1 MTGPWAST
9 TFPALGTTATLAVTH
24 SAAFDPARVE
34 LKALLVAVDKAC
46 SRFRSDSDLMR
57 VNSGAGHPVK
67 VGSMLLDALDV
78 ALRAARLTAG
88 DVDPTVGRAMRV
100 LGYDRDFTE
109 VVATAA
115 PLTCVVER
123 IPGWHTIRVDRTAST
138 VQIPTGVELD
148 LGATAKAFAADR
160 AATSIADVI
169 DGGILVSLGGDMSV
183 AGSPPPDGWPV
194 RVTDD
199 HSTGPDAPGE
209 TIAIKAGGLATS
221 STAVRRWRRGDE
233 QLHHIIDPSS
243 GRPAPSPWRTVS
255 VVAETCVDANIA
267 STAAIVRGETAPRW
281 LDELRLAARLVR
293 RDGEVVRTGGWPAVV
308 PS

>member
-1 MTGPWAST
+1 VTGPWAST

-34 LKALLVAVDKAC
+34 LKALLAAVDKAC

-109 VVATAA
+109 VVATGA

>member
-34 LKALLVAVDKAC
+34 LKALLAAVDKAC

-148 LGATAKAFAADR
+148 LGATAKAFATDR